1 MRLRTIHLPCYT
13 FIQSYRYL
21 EALLKNWSPFD
32 YFVLQKY
39 NNGLADGVK
48 FRCNLTFGPV
58 VTSMVELF
66 KLQIRIDSLKHSA
79 KQCKINSKKGQTL
92 CGHGL

>member
-1 MRLRTIHLPCYT
+1 MRLGTIHLPCYT

-21 EALLKNWSPFD
+21 EALLENWSPFD

-79 KQCKINSKKGQTL
+79 KR
-92 CGHGL
+92 